1 MRILK
6 TSASCCGCTACESVC
21 QHKAIT
27 MQPNDLGFLYPVINE
42 KLCVDCGLCERVCQF
57 TQDYKR
63 YENFSEPLVYGARSK
78 SADDLLQSQ
87 SGGAF
92 YALAEIIIAEG
103 GVVYGAGWG
112 KDFKVVHKRADSLVV
127 CSEFRGSKYVQSD
140 LQGIF
145 HQVKN
150 DLKVGN
156 MVLFTGTPCQVSGLK
171 SFIPIKLQA
180 NLYTVDLICHSVSSP
195 AIWHDYIH
203 WIEKKYGQKIQ
214 GANFRNKK
222 FGWHGCT
229 ESYEMKNGLE
239 INRKSLGF
247 LFFNHLNIRESCSE
261 CPYTNLKRVG
271 DITIGDFW
279 GWEKSYDQWNDNQ
292 GINLLLVNSEKGK
305 NLFEKSIAKLEYIQ
319 SSVER
324 CIQPQLK
331 VPVNLSPVY
340 SVFISD
346 FKKRGI
352 EYVLKKYAD
361 EGLVFKIKKHIKR
374 LINKK

>member
-1 MRILK
+1 
-6 TSASCCGCTACESVC
+6 
-21 QHKAIT
+21 
-27 MQPNDLGFLYPVINE
+27 
-42 KLCVDCGLCERVCQF
+42 
-57 TQDYKR
+57 
-63 YENFSEPLVYGARSK
+63 
-78 SADDLLQSQ
+78 
-87 SGGAF
+87 
-92 YALAEIIIAEG
+92 
-103 GVVYGAGWG
+103 
-112 KDFKVVHKRADSLVV
+112 
-127 CSEFRGSKYVQSD
+127 
-140 LQGIF
+140 
-145 HQVKN
+145 
-150 DLKVGN
+150 
-156 MVLFTGTPCQVSGLK
+156 
-171 SFIPIKLQA
+171 
-180 NLYTVDLICHSVSSP
+180 
-195 AIWHDYIH
+195 
-203 WIEKKYGQKIQ
+203 
-214 GANFRNKK
+214 
-222 FGWHGCT
+222 
-229 ESYEMKNGLE
+229 MKNGLE

-374 LINKK
+374 LINKNNLLTYEDEVRL